1 MGGKSTGIG
10 VIHGYPRTHV
20 ASCHQGIFLD
30 TASTVGDS
38 LRRGASGHRPLA
50 ANGHRPLATNGPAR
64 GTSPRSHAAPVLSPK
79 DHAMEK
85 LDEIRI

>member
-30 TASTVGDS
+30 TASAVGDS

-50 ANGHRPLATNGPAR
+50 ANGPAR